1 MNRQLLESEL
11 KKAGVKVLGWEFTLR
26 CDTCGRRWEPFIRP
40 DDDESRIKVR
50 PGYWKCPSG
59 CNRAA
64 KANPQV
70 EAATPRCVV
79 VNDMTGVVFDEE
91 DFKDFKDYVI
101 SVNETEVQ
109 RPSDRGTC

>member
-1 MNRQLLESEL
+1 MDRHLLEIEL
-11 KKAGVKVLGWEFTLR
+11 EKVCVRVLGWDFTLR
-26 CDTCGRRWEPFIRP
+26 CDTCGRRWERFIP
-40 DDDESRIKVR
+40 PDDESPIEVR
-50 PGYWKCPSG
+50 PGFWKCQSG

-64 KANPQV
+64 RANPQV
-70 EAATPRCVV
+70 EAATPQRVV

-109 RPSDRGTC
+109 RPSDHAAR